1 MFIRML
7 LCALLGWPAWS
18 AAAET
23 AAAEKAAPRKIF
35 NTPLSLQSKII
46 SATEANGLAQLG
58 STGLTEYVVKQIP
71 GMQAQAYHTF
81 DNSIVVSVNGGTL
94 PAAMLEQLRSLV
106 HERVVHSGFK
116 VVEPT
121 QSQAGIASILS
132 PFQTPS
138 GRTTWELLLVV
149 FDRAKFKT
157 LEMTGA
163 PAQGLQPVFQSA
175 IRGIVVHLFPE
186 TDLNL
191 SGSTPDQTTL
201 DGLRIMF
208 DKAFS
213 NFMQPLASAQQKTT
227 GVASPAAP

>member
-1 MFIRML
+1 MPQRAWVWML
-7 LCALLGWPAWS
+7 LCWPLI
-18 AAAET
+18 T
-23 AAAEKAAPRKIF
+23 AAADPAALEKSTPRKVF
-35 NTPLSLQSKII
+35 STPLSLQSKII

-71 GMQAQAYHTF
+71 GMDAQAYRAF

-94 PAAMLEQLRSLV
+94 PAEMVMRIRGLV
-106 HERVVHSGFK
+106 AQRVVQSGFK
-116 VVEPT
+116 LVEPAEA
-121 QSQAGIASILS
+121 QAGIASILS
-132 PFQTPS
+132 PFKTPN

-149 FDRAKFKT
+149 FDRAKFKA
-157 LEMTGA
+157 LDTGTA

-213 NFMQPLASAQQKTT
+213 NFMQPLASEQQKPPGASST
-227 GVASPAAP
+227 VAP

>member
-1 MFIRML
+1 MLIRIFI
-7 LCALLGWPAWS
+7 CVLLGWPLWAAAADS
-18 AAAET
+18 AAPEKL
-23 AAAEKAAPRKIF
+23 AARKVF
-35 NTPLSLQSKII
+35 SMPLSLQSKII

-58 STGLTEYVVKQIP
+58 TAGLTEYVVKQIP
-71 GMQAQAYHTF
+71 GMDAQAYQVF

-94 PAAMLEQLRSLV
+94 PAEMVQHIRGLV
-106 HERVVHSGFK
+106 AERVEKSGFK
-116 VVEPT
+116 LAEPA
-121 QSQAGIASILS
+121 QSRAGIAAILS
-132 PFQTPS
+132 PFQTPN

-157 LEMTGA
+157 LETGAA
-163 PAQGLQPVFQSA
+163 PAQALQPVFQSA

-191 SGSTPDQTTL
+191 SGSTPDQTTF

-213 NFMQPLASAQQKTT
+213 NFMQPLASEQQKTP
-227 GVASPAAP
+227 GISPITP